1 MIKVT
6 LYKQNQVC
14 MGFSVTGHAG
24 YADYGQDIVCAGVTS
39 AVQLTINGI
48 TEILKV
54 PADVEVEDNLIS
66 IRLSDGDKKAA
77 VAFLEAFALH
87 VSLLSQDYQGTIQ
100 LTDTEV

>member
-1 MIKVT
+1 M
-6 LYKQNQVC
+6 YKRKDVC
-14 MGFSVTGHAG
+14 IGFSVTGHAG
-24 YADYGQDIVCAGVTS
+24 YAEYGQDIVCAGVTS

-48 TEILKV
+48 TEILQL

-66 IRLSDGDKKAA
+66 ILLSDCDDKA

-87 VSLLSQDYQGTIQ
+87 MTLLSQDYQGTIQ